1 MSLRLALVTRRF
13 WPLVGGAEMAMA
25 NLAAEFR
32 RQGHSV
38 RILTGRWEKHWP
50 VEMVHRE
57 VPVTRLAH
65 PRIRGW
71 GTLRYMYALSSWL
84 QREKHNLDAVLVS
97 MHKHDAYCAVG
108 ALQKTTIPVILRGE
122 GAGPGGDCVWQQTAR
137 FGMAIRRR
145 CQSAS
150 AFIAPSDPISLELR
164 EAGYAAERVA
174 RIDNGVAI
182 PPPRSPAGQGAARTA
197 LGEANH
203 DLRLEPGAK
212 LAVYT
217 GRLHPDKGL
226 VDLIN
231 AWRPIAERWPS
242 ARLWLVGEGP
252 QREEL
257 FRQIGDLDLKYRIC
271 LPGAFDDTEQ
281 VLEAADMF
289 ILPSYSEGMSLS
301 LLEAMA
307 AGLPVLASDI
317 AGNRSLVEHEQNGLL
332 TPPREARRLSAD
344 ISRLFG
350 EPALREALGSRAR
363 EEVQAKYSL
372 EKMGREH
379 LELIERLV
387 GVQGQNSPARQVPM
401 S

>member
-32 RQGHSV
+32 RQGHTV
-38 RILTGRWEKHWP
+38 RIVTGRWEKHWP
-50 VEMVHRE
+50 LEMVHRE
-57 VPVTRLAH
+57 VPVTRLPH
-65 PRIRGW
+65 PRTRAW

-84 QREKHNLDAVLVS
+84 HREKHNLDAVLVS
-97 MHKHDAYCAVG
+97 MLKHDAYCAVG
-108 ALQKTTIPVILRGE
+108 ALQKTEVPVILRGE

-137 FGMAIRRR
+137 FGLSIRKR
-145 CQSAS
+145 CQGAS
-150 AFIAPSDPISLELR
+150 GFIAPSDAIALELR
-164 EAGYAAERVA
+164 EAGFPVERIA

-182 PPPRSPAGQGAARTA
+182 PPPQSPASRQAARAA

-203 DLRLEPGAK
+203 DLRLEPNAP

-217 GRLHPDKGL
+217 GRLHADKGL
-226 VDLIN
+226 LDLVN
-231 AWRPIAERWPS
+231 AWRPIAERWPA

-257 FRQIGDLDLKYRIC
+257 FRRISDLDLRYRIC

-307 AGLPVLASDI
+307 AGIPVVASDI
-317 AGNRSLVEHEQNGLL
+317 AGNRALVTHDQSGLL
-332 TPPREARRLSAD
+332 VPARDVRGLSAA
-344 ISRLFG
+344 IVRLM
-350 EPALREALGSRAR
+350 EQPAIRSSLGSRAR
-363 EEVQAKYSL
+363 QEVQAKYSL

-379 LELIERLV
+379 LELIQQLANR
-387 GVQGQNSPARQVPM
+387 
-401 S
+401 

>member
-38 RILTGRWEKHWP
+38 RIVTGRWERHWP
-50 VEMVHRE
+50 LEMVHRE
-57 VPVTRLAH
+57 VPVTRLPH
-65 PRIRGW
+65 PRTRGW

-84 QREKHNLDAVLVS
+84 SREKQNLDAVLVS
-97 MHKHDAYCAVG
+97 MLKHDAYCAVG
-108 ALQKTTIPVILRGE
+108 ALQNLGVPVILRGE

-137 FGMAIRRR
+137 FGMRIRKR

-150 AFIAPSDPISLELR
+150 ALIAPSDAIAHELR
-164 EAGYAAERVA
+164 EAGYAAQRIV
-174 RIDNGVAI
+174 RIDNGVQI
-182 PPPRSPAGQGAARTA
+182 PSPSNPNTRAAARAA

-203 DLRLEPGAK
+203 DLRLEPHAP

-226 VDLIN
+226 LDLVN
-231 AWRPIAERWPS
+231 AWRPIAERWPA

-257 FRQIGDLDLKYRIC
+257 FRRISDIDLKYRIC
-271 LPGAFDDTEQ
+271 LPGAFDDTED
-281 VLEAADMF
+281 VLQAADLF
-289 ILPSYSEGMSLS
+289 LLPSYSEGMSLS

-307 AGLPVLASDI
+307 AGIPAIASDI
-317 AGNRSLVEHEQNGLL
+317 SGNRALITHEQSGLL
-332 TPPREARRLSAD
+332 VPPRDVPGLTTAMIRL
-344 ISRLFG
+344 L
-350 EPALREALGSRAR
+350 EQPALRNSLGSQAR
-363 EEVQAKYSL
+363 QLVQQNYSL

-379 LELIERLV
+379 LELIQRLV
-387 GVQGQNSPARQVPM
+387 K
-401 S
+401 

>member
-32 RQGHSV
+32 RQGHAV
-38 RILTGRWEKHWP
+38 RIVTGRWEKHWP
-50 VEMVHRE
+50 AEMVHRE

-65 PRIRGW
+65 PRLRGW

-84 QREKHNLDAVLVS
+84 HREKQNLDAVLVS
-97 MHKHDAYCAVG
+97 MHKHDAYCTVG
-108 ALQKTTIPVILRGE
+108 ALQKSKIPVILRGE
-122 GAGPGGDCVWQQTAR
+122 GAGPGGDCVWHETAR
-137 FGMAIRRR
+137 FGMPIRRR
-145 CQSAS
+145 CQGAS
-150 AFIAPSDPISLELR
+150 AFVAPSDAIALELR
-164 EAGYAAERVA
+164 EAGYAAERIS

-182 PPPRSPAGQGAARTA
+182 PPPRTPGGREAARAA

-226 VDLIN
+226 VDLID
-231 AWRPIAERWPS
+231 AWRPIAERWPT
-242 ARLWLVGEGP
+242 ARLWLVGEGS

-257 FRQIGDLDLKYRIC
+257 FRRISDHDLKYRIC

-307 AGLPVLASDI
+307 AGLPVVASDI
-317 AGNRSLVEHEQNGLL
+317 AGNRSLVEHENSGLL
-332 TPPREARRLSAD
+332 APPRDPRRLSTEIA
-344 ISRLFG
+344 RLF
-350 EPALREALGSRAR
+350 EQPALREALGSRAR
-363 EEVQAKYSL
+363 EEVRGKYAL
-372 EKMGREH
+372 EKMGSKH

-387 GVQGQNSPARQVPM
+387 GRQGVGNGSRLE
-401 S
+401 